1 MEQVSIAFVAR
12 LCCVA
17 GEPALLDHLLSG
29 RPALLLLGMLA
40 GGLLAGL
47 RCGTVLRRHQRE
59 HEELLRRAKER
70 EGVLRER
77 YRELLDNA
85 SDVVYSHDLQ
95 GRFTT
100 LNKAGEQAT
109 GYTAE
114 EIVQKSI
121 MDLVDP
127 ALWEAAQRWLE
138 SIAAGKAPSTY
149 TLEIRAKDGQ
159 RVWLEASTRLIL
171 QHGNPVGVL
180 GLARD
185 VTRRKHAEDALRAS
199 EARYRQLFER
209 NLAGVFRSTVDG
221 RFLDCNEAFARTF
234 GYASRQEV
242 LARTTSDLYFDPRE
256 HELATTRLKQEK
268 FLTNCEFRLRRQDG
282 TSVWALVN
290 ETLLEEEGEGGLVEG
305 TILDITARKRA
316 EAELQEAKE
325 AAEAASR
332 AKSEFLAN
340 MSHEIR
346 TPMNGI
352 IGMTELAL
360 DTELTSEQK
369 EYLGMV
375 KASADSLLV
384 IINDIL
390 DFSKIEAGKLDLDS
404 IEFNLRESLKDS
416 LKTLTFRGHQKGL
429 QMVSQVQPDVPDAVV
444 GDPGRLRQILI
455 NLVGNAIKFTAK
467 GQVEV
472 RVEVAWRN
480 QDKVSLHFEVADTG
494 IGIPPEKQQLIFEA
508 FAQADGSMS
517 RRFGGTGLG
526 LAISSRLVQMM
537 DGRMWVAS
545 EVGTGSTFH
554 FTACFT
560 VPRFRTAPPPAEPKC
575 LENLPVLA
583 VDDSVTN
590 RLILEETL
598 TGWGMRSTVV
608 GSGQAALAALEH
620 AAATGNPFSLVLLDS
635 RLPDMDG
642 LTLVDTIR
650 RNPRLAEATLMLLT
664 SGGQRGDG
672 ARCRQLGVAAYLTKP
687 IRPAALLDA
696 ILDVLGAKS
705 LQDERPGLITR
716 HSLREGRHRLS
727 IPHEDNSASQK
738 PRNEVCPTSAS
749 A

>member
-1 MEQVSIAFVAR
+1 MEQVSTDFLAR

-242 LARTTSDLYFDPRE
+242 LARTTSDLYFDPQE
-256 HELATTRLKQEK
+256 HELATSRLKQEK

-305 TILDITARKRA
+305 TILDITARKQA
-316 EAELQEAKE
+316 EAELQDAKE

-390 DFSKIEAGKLDLDS
+390 DFSKIEAGKLDLDP

>member
-1 MEQVSIAFVAR
+1 MEQVSTDFLAR

-17 GEPALLDHLLSG
+17 REPALLDHLLSG

-85 SDVVYSHDLQ
+85 SDIVYSHDLQ

-114 EIVQKSI
+114 EIVKKSI
-121 MDLVDP
+121 IDLVDP
-127 ALWEAAQRWLE
+127 ALSETVQQWLQ

-149 TLEIRAKDGQ
+149 TVEIRAKDGQ

-209 NLAGVFRSTVDG
+209 NLAGVFRSTLDG
-221 RFLDCNEAFARTF
+221 HFLDCNEAFARTF
-234 GYASRQEV
+234 GYASRPEV
-242 LARTTSDLYFDPRE
+242 LARTTLDLYFDPND
-256 HELATTRLKQEK
+256 HDLATARLKEQK

-282 TSVWALVN
+282 TPVWALVN
-290 ETLLEEEGEGGLVEG
+290 ETLLEEEGEAGLVEG

-346 TPMNGI
+346 TPMNGV

-360 DTELTSEQK
+360 DTELTSEQR

-375 KASADSLLV
+375 KASADSLLT

-390 DFSKIEAGKLDLDS
+390 DFSKIEAGKLDLDP
-404 IEFNLRESLKDS
+404 IEFNLRESLNDS
-416 LKTLTFRGHQKGL
+416 LKTLVFRGHQKGL
-429 QMVSQVQPDVPDAVV
+429 QMVSKVQPDVPDAVV

-455 NLVGNAIKFTAK
+455 NLVGNAIKFAAK

-472 RVEVAWRN
+472 RVEVAWRH

-526 LAISSRLVQMM
+526 LAICSRLVQMM

-545 EVGTGSTFH
+545 EVGMGSTFH
-554 FTACFT
+554 FTACFS
-560 VPRFRTAPPPAEPKC
+560 VPRSRTAPPPAEPKC

-590 RLILEETL
+590 RLILEATL
-598 TGWGMRSTVV
+598 TGWGTRPTVV
-608 GSGQAALAALEH
+608 GSGQAALAAVEH

>member
-1 MEQVSIAFVAR
+1 MEQVSTDFLAR

-17 GEPALLDHLLSG
+17 REPALLDHLLSG

-455 NLVGNAIKFTAK
+455 NLVGYAIKFTAK

-480 QDKVSLHFEVADTG
+480 QDQVSLHFEVADTG

-537 DGRMWVAS
+537 DGRIWVAS

-575 LENLPVLA
+575 LENLPILA

>member
-1 MEQVSIAFVAR
+1 MEQVSTDFLAR

-17 GEPALLDHLLSG
+17 REPALLDHLLSG

-480 QDKVSLHFEVADTG
+480 QDQVSLHFEVADTG

>member
-1 MEQVSIAFVAR
+1 MEQVSTDFLAR

-17 GEPALLDHLLSG
+17 REPALLDHLLSG
-29 RPALLLLGMLA
+29 RPALLLLGTLA

-47 RCGTVLRRHQRE
+47 RCGRVLRRHQRE

-70 EGVLRER
+70 EGILRER

-114 EIVQKSI
+114 EIVHKSI

-127 ALWEAAQRWLE
+127 ALWEAVQRWLE

-242 LARTTSDLYFDPRE
+242 LARTTSDLYFDPQE
-256 HELATTRLKQEK
+256 HELATSRLKQEK

-305 TILDITARKRA
+305 TILDITARKQA
-316 EAELQEAKE
+316 EAELQDAKE

-390 DFSKIEAGKLDLDS
+390 DFSKIEAGKLDLDP